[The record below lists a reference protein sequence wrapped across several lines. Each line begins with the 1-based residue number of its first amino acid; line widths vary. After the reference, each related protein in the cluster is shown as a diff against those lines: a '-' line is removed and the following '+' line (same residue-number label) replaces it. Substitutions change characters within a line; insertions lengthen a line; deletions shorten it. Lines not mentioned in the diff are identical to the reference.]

1 MSLVF
6 ISYARE
12 DADAA
17 RRLARDLTSRGINTW
32 FDAERL
38 LPGQR
43 WKDEIAKAVRS
54 SDYFLLLLS
63 PHSVSKRGYIQHEL
77 RQALEVADEKPAS
90 SVYVI
95 PVRLQDVSPP
105 EGRLQELHWL
115 DMFPSWEAGVEHLLQ
130 TIRPEVDRKQ
140 AEASVI
146 AVQGIPGVGEVGTPE
161 FFEVG
166 PPTILIAWDPEVLD
180 DREYVELATALG
192 DLVRAEGGVGIER
205 LKNEE
210 IEVPSRAG
218 VFV

>member
-12 DADAA
+12 DIDAA
-17 RRLARDLTSRGINTW
+17 RRLAGDLKSRGVNTW
-32 FDAERL
+32 FDEEQL

-43 WKDEIAKAVRS
+43 WKDEITKAVRS
-54 SDYFLLLLS
+54 SDYFILLLS

-77 RQALEVADEKPAS
+77 RQALEIADERPG

-95 PVRLQDVSPP
+95 PVRLQDDAAPP

-115 DMFPSWEAGVEHLLQ
+115 DMFPSWEKGVERLLKA
-130 TIRPEVDRKQ
+130 IRPEVTPIQ

-146 AVQGIPGVGEVGTPE
+146 AVQSIPGEGKVGFSEVLEIGS
-161 FFEVG
+161 
-166 PPTILIAWDPEVLD
+166 PTILIAWDPEVLD
-180 DREYVELATALG
+180 EGEYIELATALG

-205 LKNEE
+205 LNSEE
-210 IEVPSRAG
+210 IEVPSRVG
-218 VFV
+218 VLA